1 MDDNGALTFGPRRVP
16 LSVLDLAPVP
26 EGGSVGDAL
35 RATIDLA
42 RQVERLGFRRFWV
55 AEHHNMPGIASSAP
69 PVLIGHIA
77 DATTAIR
84 VGSGGVMLP
93 NHASLVVAEQ
103 FGMLEALHPGRI
115 DLGIGRAPGTDQ
127 VTAAALRRSVEA
139 LSEDDF
145 PDQLMDLL
153 GFFTGRWPEGHPFA
167 RITAVPGRDHQPA
180 MWLLGSSGYSAQVA
194 GLLGLPFA
202 FAHHFSPAN
211 TLPALALYRQHFRP
225 SPTLT
230 EPYAMVAAAVVCADT
245 DERAGFLAGSGALS
259 FLRLRSGRPGRLP
272 SPEEAAGYPYNDL
285 ERAFIEDRRVTQI
298 IGSPDTVQRGL
309 ASLLEA
315 TAADELM
322 LTTMVFDPA
331 DRLRSFEL
339 LAALARVPQ
348 PHDSGP
354 GRSRLPARTSCRVG
368 RPGGCPPGTIVL
380 GRAARPRSWSKLRCC
395 LPGRTPGRSG
405 CRHGRCR
412 TRRARR
418 VAGPAW
424 TRSRPR
430 TRPSPWRC
438 HLR

>member
-1 MDDNGALTFGPRRVP
+1 MDDIADLTFGPRQVP

-26 EGGSVGDAL
+26 EGGEVGDAL

-42 RQVERLGFRRFWV
+42 RHAERLGFRRFWV

-77 DATTAIR
+77 DATTSIR

-153 GFFTGRWPEGHPFA
+153 GFFTGRWPENHPFA
-167 RITAVPGRDHQPA
+167 QITAVPGRDHQPV

-194 GLLGLPFA
+194 ALLGLPFA

-225 SPTLT
+225 SPTLPH
-230 EPYAMVAAAVVCADT
+230 PYAMVAAAVVCADT
-245 DERAGFLAGSGALS
+245 DERASFLAGSGALS
-259 FLRLRSGRPGRLP
+259 FLHLRSGRPGRLP
-272 SPEEAAGYPYNDL
+272 SPEEAASYPYNDL
-285 ERAFIEDRRVTQI
+285 ERAFIEDRRATQI
-298 IGSPDTVQRGL
+298 IGAPDTVRRGL

-315 TAADELM
+315 TVADELM

-331 DRLRSFEL
+331 DRLDSFERV
-339 LAALARVPQ
+339 AALARV
-348 PHDSGP
+348 
-354 GRSRLPARTSCRVG
+354 A
-368 RPGGCPPGTIVL
+368 L
-380 GRAARPRSWSKLRCC
+380 GDEDDLAE
-395 LPGRTPGRSG
+395 
-405 CRHGRCR
+405 
-412 TRRARR
+412 
-418 VAGPAW
+418 
-424 TRSRPR
+424 
-430 TRPSPWRC
+430 
-438 HLR
+438 